1 MAKIKA
7 RNPVVELDGDE
18 MARIIWRF
26 IRDELVLP
34 YLDIELVR
42 FDLGIEHRDA
52 THDRVTAEAAEAV
65 GRHGVGVKCATIT
78 PDEARVAEFGLK
90 GMYRSPNATIRDRLG
105 GGIFRE
111 PVVLRN
117 VPRAVPGGTRP
128 VVIARHAFGDQYRA
142 TELRIPGAGT
152 LALSF
157 TPADGSDPVEL
168 EVHHFPGAGVALGM
182 VNLDDSIREFA
193 RAAFRYG
200 LARGLPVYLSTKNTV
215 LRKYDGRFKDLF
227 QEVFD
232 GEFRREFEASGL
244 GYEHRQVDDMAASA
258 LKGAGGYVWACKNY
272 DGDILSGVLTRGV
285 GSAGLMTSVLMTS
298 DGRTVLSE
306 AAHGTVT
313 RHYRRHQAGR
323 PASTNPIAMVF
334 AWSRGLAH
342 RARLDDTP
350 ELARFAGTLE
360 NACLEVV
367 EAGQLTQ
374 DLAVLVG
381 PEQPWLTTERFL
393 AAVDE
398 NLRKRMSV

>member
-1 MAKIKA
+1 MTKIKA

-34 YLDIELVR
+34 HLDLELVR

-65 GRHGVGVKCATIT
+65 ARHGVGVKCATVT
-78 PDEARVAEFGLK
+78 PDEARVAEFGLR

-117 VPRAVPGGTRP
+117 VPRAVPGGSRP

-152 LALSF
+152 LALNF
-157 TPADGSDPVEL
+157 TPADGSDPVDL
-168 EVHHFPGAGVALGM
+168 EVHHFPGPGVALGM
-182 VNLDDSIREFA
+182 VNLDESIREFA

-200 LARGLPVYLSTKNTV
+200 LARGLPVFLSTKNTV

-232 GEFRREFEASGL
+232 TEFRREFEASGL
-244 GYEHRQVDDMAASA
+244 GHEHRQVDDMAASA

-298 DGRTVLSE
+298 DGRTLLSE

-323 PASTNPIAMVF
+323 PTSTNPIAMVF

-350 ELARFAGTLE
+350 ELATFAGTLE
-360 NACLEVV
+360 SAVLEVV

-381 PEQPWLTTERFL
+381 PEQPWLTTEQFL